1 MALSYRLRHR
11 LAQLSLEQRDL
22 ASAAQSA
29 EIQPADSR
37 MTLSQLLQSS
47 PAGLGEVPN
56 PASTPA
62 PGPAVRATPPVASPV
77 AHPSRKAPR
86 K

>member
-1 MALSYRLRHR
+1 MALSYRIRHR
-11 LAQLSLEQRDL
+11 LTELRVEQRDL
-22 ASAAQSA
+22 ASAAQAA
-29 EIQPADSR
+29 EIRPADSR

-56 PASTPA
+56 LVSAPA
-62 PGPAVRATPPVASPV
+62 PGPTVRATPPVASLE
-77 AHPSRKAPR
+77 AHVSRKAPR